1 MKSDVNIILK
11 NFSYFILKCVLPA
24 VVLGLIYLDIKTF
37 GNIREQSFV
46 EIGQSVFLLAASLIL
61 CSWLTKRKQMVC
73 G

>member
-46 EIGQSVFLLAASLIL
+46 EIGQSVFLLAASLIF
-61 CSWLTKRKQMVC
+61 M
-73 G
+73 